1 MKSTMDKTHK
11 AGPRENKGIAGNMLI
26 TQSELGEL
34 RVRICT

>member
-26 TQSELGEL
+26 GGRRNFVAT
-34 RVRICT
+34 RDCT